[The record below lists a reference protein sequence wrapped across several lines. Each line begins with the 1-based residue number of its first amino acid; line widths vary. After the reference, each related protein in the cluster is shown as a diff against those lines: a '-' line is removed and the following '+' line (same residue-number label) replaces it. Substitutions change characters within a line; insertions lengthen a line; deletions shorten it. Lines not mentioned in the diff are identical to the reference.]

1 MERWAEKEAVE
12 LLKTEKKPCPITIV
26 GQSMHPFIKDGS
38 QVMIAPVCAT
48 EIRIGDIVAFVN
60 DHGDNNNNNRTLV
73 CHRVVGRLWR
83 NGELFLREKGDNGR
97 RLTIIPAKEVLGKV
111 ISIERDGKQIN
122 LEDSIQ
128 RMLGFGRAIY
138 SQFKLKVATF
148 IAKI

>member
-1 MERWAEKEAVE
+1 MEKWAEKEVVE
-12 LLKTEKKPCPITIV
+12 LLKEKRKPCPITIV

-48 EIRIGDIVAFVN
+48 EIRIGDIIAFVDDN
-60 DHGDNNNNNRTLV
+60 GDNRTLV

-97 RLTIIPAKEVLGKV
+97 RLTIVPAKEVLGKV

-138 SQFKLKVATF
+138 SQFKLKLANF
-148 IAKI
+148 LHKDDH

>member
-1 MERWAEKEAVE
+1 MERWAEKEVVE

-48 EIRIGDIVAFVN
+48 EIRIGDIIAFVDDN
-60 DHGDNNNNNRTLV
+60 GDNRTLV

-97 RLTIIPAKEVLGKV
+97 RLTMVPAKEVLGKV
-111 ISIERDGKQIN
+111 ISIERDGKQIS

-128 RMLGFGRAIY
+128 RMLGFGRAVY
-138 SQFKLKVATF
+138 SQFKLKVATL
-148 IAKI
+148 IAKT